1 LGKKQEDLKTMKMD
15 WPKMLAL
22 VIFFM
27 LLGGYYDRL
36 TVETRTI
43 ILPALIFIAAALIIG
58 RMKQLQHEVRSARII
73 ALELVTQK
81 LSLADTEGNER
92 LTMVASPDRT
102 AITLSDSDQ
111 VSRLVLELIDN
122 QPALKI
128 IGEKGSA
135 KVAINHDGAAFFS
148 ILSDQDETIWSAP

>member
-1 LGKKQEDLKTMKMD
+1 MRMD

-58 RMKQLQHEVRSARII
+58 RMKQLQHEVRSARVT

-81 LSLADTEGNER
+81 LILADTGGNER

-102 AITLSDSDQ
+102 VITLYDNNQ

-135 KVAINHDGAAFFS
+135 KVAINYDGAAFFS
-148 ILSDQDETIWSAP
+148 ILSDQGEIIWSAP

>member
-1 LGKKQEDLKTMKMD
+1 MKMD

-36 TVETRTI
+36 NVDTRTI

-58 RMKQLQHEVRSARII
+58 RMKQLQHEVRSARVV

-81 LSLADTEGNER
+81 LTLADTEGKER
-92 LTMVASPDRT
+92 LTMEVSPDRT
-102 AITLSDSDQ
+102 ELRLYDNNQ
-111 VSRLVLELIDN
+111 VSRLVLELRDN
-122 QPALKI
+122 HPALKI
-128 IGEKGSA
+128 IGEKGTA
-135 KVAINHDGAAFFS
+135 KVAIDYDGTAFFS
-148 ILSDQDETIWSAP
+148 IHSDKDEIIWSAP

>member
-1 LGKKQEDLKTMKMD
+1 MKMD

-36 TVETRTI
+36 AVETRTI

-58 RMKQLQHEVRSARII
+58 RMKQLQHEVRSARVT
-73 ALELVTQK
+73 ALEVVTQK
-81 LSLADTEGNER
+81 LSLADIEGNER

-102 AITLSDSDQ
+102 VITLYDNNQ

-128 IGEKGSA
+128 IGEQGSA
-135 KVAINHDGAAFFS
+135 KLAINYDGAAVFS
-148 ILSDQDETIWSAP
+148 ILSDQDEIIWSAP

>member
-1 LGKKQEDLKTMKMD
+1 MRMD

-58 RMKQLQHEVRSARII
+58 RMKQLQHEVRSARVA

-81 LSLADTEGNER
+81 LTLADSEGNER

-102 AITLSDSDQ
+102 ELRLYDNNQ
-111 VSRLVLELIDN
+111 VSRLVLELLDN

-128 IGEKGSA
+128 IGEKGTA
-135 KVAINHDGAAFFS
+135 KVAINNDGAAFFS
-148 ILSDQDETIWSAP
+148 IHSDQDEIIWSAP